1 MSTMLALFSGFCGI
15 TALISMKHGTPSGVA
30 AALLLAV
37 ILAGSAI
44 AI

>member
-1 MSTMLALFSGFCGI
+1 MSIILPLAAALAGFG
-15 TALISMKHGTPSGVA
+15 ALISMKHGIPSGVA